1 VTDTVRVAAVGDL
14 HIGADLA
21 DQRLRVTAD
30 DADVLL
36 LAGDLTRGGTLAEI
50 ECLVAVLSEVEVPI
64 VAVLGNHDHH
74 AGVPGAV
81 RASLESAGVV
91 VLEREATMLS
101 VDGISVA
108 IVGAKGFCGGFAG
121 RCATE
126 FGEAEMKHFVAH
138 TRAIA
143 ADIRRALD
151 EVDADV
157 RVVLY
162 HYSPIADTLAGEPV
176 EIYPFLGSYLLA
188 EAVDHAGGAALVLH
202 GHAHAGSERGFTPGG
217 TPVRNV
223 ARPVIQRSHRI
234 FDLHVPDS
242 SFRRLSTSAGAPRP

>member
-1 VTDTVRVAAVGDL
+1 VIDTVRVAAVGDL
-14 HIGADLA
+14 HIGVDLA
-21 DQRLRVTAD
+21 DQRLNVTSD

-36 LAGDLTRGGTLAEI
+36 LAGDLTRGGTLRETD
-50 ECLVAVLSEVEVPI
+50 CLLTVLSEVEVPI

-74 AGVPGAV
+74 AGLPDAV
-81 RASLESAGVV
+81 RARLESAGVT
-91 VLEREATMLS
+91 VLEGEATILA
-101 VDGISVA
+101 VDDVRVA

-126 FGEAEMKHFVAH
+126 FGEAEMKRFVAH

-143 ADIRRALD
+143 ADVQGALE

-162 HYSPIADTLAGEPV
+162 HYAPVAETLEGEPP
-176 EIYPFLGSYLLA
+176 EIHPFLGSYLLA

-202 GHAHAGSERGFTPGG
+202 GHAHAGTERGRTPGG

-223 ARPVIQRSHRI
+223 ARPVIRRSHRV

-242 SFRRLSTSAGAPRP
+242 SFRPLSMSAGAPS